1 VVAGSQG
8 DGRGITQETGS
19 EQDPPAAPRLV
30 TIAQRVVEP
39 EFTPGRLRAIVDLG
53 TPDPRVL
60 ARPPMPSIAWTS
72 DAPRPPAIH
81 PKAKELVR
89 QLATNDRS
97 EGSLRIRA
105 DDGG

>member
-1 VVAGSQG
+1 
-8 DGRGITQETGS
+8 
-19 EQDPPAAPRLV
+19 
-30 TIAQRVVEP
+30 
-39 EFTPGRLRAIVDLG
+39 
-53 TPDPRVL
+53 
-60 ARPPMPSIAWTS
+60 MPSIAWTS